1 MKYKILVIDDDKPF
15 HIFMKSL
22 LNKKFDSFHAHDA
35 QEGINILSAENI
47 NLVLCDLHMP
57 GLSGF
62 EFLQALKKDG
72 SKNNIPVLI
81 LTNLP
86 TPEKKEQA
94 QQFGA
99 ADIFDKTELID
110 DREKLLNAIHLK
122 LLTDIQASDVNES
135 LVEKKNK
142 FIANLIKTAIKN
154 DFEDTAETL
163 CEQLKQQFKIDYL
176 SLWTASN
183 GSMALNGS
191 AGTVKPSN
199 FEGGDGATK
208 QVFQQIRKSRK
219 PYFSNNV
226 ASEEVGIMH
235 DFSKKHDLNAEIG
248 LPLFS
253 ITERQLLMNNMG
265 IPEET
270 PIFGF
275 VSLKRNRLFTS
286 EEYHT
291 LSRMI
296 THVGT
301 ILWRL
306 FSQK

>member
-99 ADIFDKTELID
+99 ADIFDKTEL
-110 DREKLLNAIHLK
+110 NMAC
-122 LLTDIQASDVNES
+122 QA
-135 LVEKKNK
+135 K
-142 FIANLIKTAIKN
+142 
-154 DFEDTAETL
+154 
-163 CEQLKQQFKIDYL
+163 
-176 SLWTASN
+176 
-183 GSMALNGS
+183 
-191 AGTVKPSN
+191 TVKS
-199 FEGGDGATK
+199 A
-208 QVFQQIRKSRK
+208 QA
-219 PYFSNNV
+219 
-226 ASEEVGIMH
+226 ASPRNGVRP
-235 DFSKKHDLNAEIG
+235 AR
-248 LPLFS
+248 
-253 ITERQLLMNNMG
+253 ER
-265 IPEET
+265 
-270 PIFGF
+270 
-275 VSLKRNRLFTS
+275 
-286 EEYHT
+286 
-291 LSRMI
+291 
-296 THVGT
+296 
-301 ILWRL
+301 
-306 FSQK
+306 